1 MLLEQIKHTLTQI
14 KSHMT
19 YTVFSFKKCSSFFS
33 FSENENKI
41 RWIDSFGF
49 LLSILKRQFLF
60 NTSYNCYKVQK
71 GQITS

>member
-49 LLSILKRQFLF
+49 FAEYIETTVF
-60 NTSYNCYKVQK
+60 
-71 GQITS
+71 I